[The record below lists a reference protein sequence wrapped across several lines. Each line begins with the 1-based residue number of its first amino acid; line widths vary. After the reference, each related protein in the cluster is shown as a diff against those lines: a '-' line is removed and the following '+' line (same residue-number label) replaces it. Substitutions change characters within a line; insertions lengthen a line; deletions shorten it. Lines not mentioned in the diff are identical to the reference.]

1 LADQRITQL
10 PSLSKAGVAATDVL
24 PIADISASQTKK
36 VTAKNLVDA
45 GLDLIDVSSID
56 LDKLDQASTTKL
68 GTTALADDAVT
79 AAKLAHDSSVAVQT
93 TAPSTDN
100 FEGRG
105 YFNSTSGNLQ
115 VFNGSAYQQVI
126 VPTAGIGDLQVS
138 TGKLADG
145 AVTTAKVTALDTA
158 AYADSSVTTAKVA
171 DGAVTGAKIA
181 TDTITATQVAPN
193 AIGASELANDAVDT
207 AAIVNLAVTEAKLA
221 DGAVTEAKIGT
232 AAVTVAKVADG
243 SLTYA
248 KLNLADGSVP
258 GAKITTDS
266 ITATQIAA
274 SAVST
279 SELASAAVTTAK
291 VADGAITAIKIAA
304 DSITAGQI
312 APSAVGA
319 SELAD
324 DAVDTTAIVNLAVT
338 GAKLG
343 DGAVTTAKLGDLAVT
358 DAKIAAAT
366 ISYGKLNLA
375 DGSIPGAKLAADAI
389 GAGQIAANAINTS
402 ELVNSAVTTAK
413 LADESVTAAKIA
425 ADSITS
431 AQIAPSAVG
440 ASELADDAVDTAAI
454 ASLAITAAKLADG
467 AVVEAKLG
475 DLAVTNA
482 KIADTT
488 IAYGKLNLTD
498 GSVPG
503 AKIAADSITATQIA
517 TAAVATSELADTAV
531 TTAKVANLAITTAK
545 IAADAVT
552 SAQIAPDAVGA
563 SELANDA
570 VDTTAIVN
578 LAVTEAK
585 LADGAVTTAKL
596 GDLAVTDAKIAA
608 TTITYGKLNL
618 ADGSIPGAKIATDS
632 IAAGQIAA
640 NAVGTSELA
649 DTAVTTAKVA
659 DLAITGAKIATDSI
673 TAAQIAP
680 SAVGASELAD
690 NSVDTAALVDA
701 NVTAAKLGDGA
712 VTTAKLG
719 DLAVT
724 DAKIA
729 ATTITY
735 GKLNLADGAVP
746 GGKLTDATVTGA
758 KLVADA
764 VGTAAVADAA
774 ITAAKVADS
783 AITTA
788 KVADGAITT
797 AKIDAAGLAA
807 DAIAADAITTA
818 KVLDGA
824 ITGAKMAD
832 DSATIVQAGTPVG
845 SGDFE
850 GQQWFDT
857 NTSVQYV
864 WDSTA
869 WIRQAAIN
877 VINFTDTTPIAF
889 AIAYPDNHTANVTTT
904 LDTQVANTAFLGPA
918 TGADVAPT
926 FRAIVPDDLPDA
938 TGSTKGIIQ
947 PGTGLAVN
955 AGTLNHSNSVEAGTY
970 TKVTVDAQG
979 HVSAGA
985 LIEAADVP
993 SLDAAKITTGE
1004 LPTARLANDSVTIAK
1019 LADYSTSSLGDTFP
1033 APSFIGQLHLN
1044 PLDKSFF
1051 MWDGNVWVPIG
1062 ISAGQIIF
1070 AGTFDASD
1078 PAGTGKVA
1086 SVTPEGAAAGFT
1098 VGSAVPASAPGNN
1111 KHYLVVSE
1119 GGTITS
1125 GNAPNVALA
1134 PPDLILSVY
1143 NATSP
1148 GWVEV
1153 DVSSGAGA
1161 VAASQVSFAPA
1172 GEIAATTVQLAV
1184 EEVSTECRNATNITS
1199 GTLAVARGGTNLASY
1214 TKGDLIAASAA
1225 ATLAKRTVG
1234 TNGQVLTADS
1244 AEATG
1249 LKWATPTTG
1258 TVTTV
1263 SSSTAAL
1270 TVATATTTPA
1280 LTVRSAT
1287 TSVNGIVQL
1296 SDSTSTTSSVLAA
1309 TPTAVKSAYDLA
1321 AAALPKAG
1329 GVITGALEI
1338 GNSGS
1343 LVFEGST
1350 NDGNETTLTVADPTA
1365 DRTITLPNVT
1375 GTVITTGDSGTV
1387 TSTMIADGTIV
1398 NADINASAAI
1408 ADTKLATI
1416 TTAGKVSGS
1425 AITSG
1430 NIETSGNLEIV
1441 NTTPIVR
1448 ITDSDATATHS
1459 QSTLVK
1465 VSNNFTIQTRNS
1477 TGSLLSNDYRITAN
1491 ASGASEHS
1499 WRIADVEAMLIN
1511 GNSELL
1517 IGYTSDNGAYKL
1529 QVNSQIF
1536 ATSATVATSDGR
1548 YKENVAT
1555 LNGCIDLVNALRPVS
1570 FDWKPQQDI
1579 TRIDEDG
1586 NSVLVREGHNFPDG
1600 KQVGF
1605 IAQEV
1610 QEVLADKPWLGSV
1623 IKQNVRP
1630 AIEDADGNELA
1641 PEEEFFGIAEG
1652 NLTAVL
1658 TAALQEAIA
1667 MIGALETRIAALEL
1681 N

>member
-1 LADQRITQL
+1 MSDQRITQL
-10 PSLSKAGVAATDVL
+10 PSLPKAGVAATDVL

-36 VTAKNLVDA
+36 VTAKDLVDA

-56 LDKLDQASTTKL
+56 LDKLDQSSTTKL

-126 VPTAGIGDLQVS
+126 VPTAGIGDLQV
-138 TGKLADG
+138 TTAKLAAG
-145 AVTTAKVTALDTA
+145 AVTTAKVTALGTA
-158 AYADSSVTTAKVA
+158 AYADSSVTTAKIA

-181 TDTITATQVAPN
+181 NDTITATQVAPN
-193 AIGASELANDAVDT
+193 AIGASELADAAVDTAAIASLAITAAKLADGAVVEAKLGDLAVTNAKIANTTIAYGKLNLTDGSVPGAKIAADSITATQIAASAVSTSELANTAITTAKVANLAITTAKIAADAVTSAQIAPDAVGASELANDAVDT

-324 DAVDTTAIVNLAVT
+324 A
-338 GAKLG
+338 
-343 DGAVTTAKLGDLAVT
+343 
-358 DAKIAAAT
+358 
-366 ISYGKLNLA
+366 
-375 DGSIPGAKLAADAI
+375 
-389 GAGQIAANAINTS
+389 
-402 ELVNSAVTTAK
+402 
-413 LADESVTAAKIA
+413 
-425 ADSITS
+425 
-431 AQIAPSAVG
+431 
-440 ASELADDAVDTAAI
+440 
-454 ASLAITAAKLADG
+454 
-467 AVVEAKLG
+467 
-475 DLAVTNA
+475 
-482 KIADTT
+482 
-488 IAYGKLNLTD
+488 
-498 GSVPG
+498 
-503 AKIAADSITATQIA
+503 
-517 TAAVATSELADTAV
+517 
-531 TTAKVANLAITTAK
+531 
-545 IAADAVT
+545 
-552 SAQIAPDAVGA
+552 
-563 SELANDA
+563 A

-585 LADGAVTTAKL
+585 LADGAVATAKL
-596 GDLAVTDAKIAA
+596 ANLSVTDAKIAA
-608 TTITYGKLNL
+608 TTISYGKLNL
-618 ADGSIPGAKIATDS
+618 ADGSVPGAKIATDS

-673 TAAQIAP
+673 TATQIAP

-701 NVTAAKLGDGA
+701 NVTESKLAGGA

-735 GKLNLADGAVP
+735 GKLNLADGSVP

-758 KLVADA
+758 KLAAGA

-774 ITAAKVADS
+774 VTAAKVADS

-788 KVADGAITT
+788 KVADAAITT

-807 DAIAADAITTA
+807 AAIATDAITTA

-869 WIRQAAIN
+869 WIRQAALN

-938 TGSTKGIIQ
+938 TASTKGIIQ

-955 AGTLNHSNSVEAGTY
+955 GGTLNHSNSVAAGTY
-970 TKVTVDAQG
+970 TKVTVDAEG
-979 HVSAGA
+979 HTSAGA
-985 LIEAADVP
+985 LLEAADVP
-993 SLDAAKITTGE
+993 DIDAAKITTGE
-1004 LPTARLANDSVTIAK
+1004 LPTDRLADDAVTIDK
-1019 LADYSTSSLGDTFP
+1019 LADYSTASLGETFP
-1033 APSFIGQLHLN
+1033 TPPSFIGQLHLN
-1044 PLDKSFF
+1044 PLDKSFY

-1062 ISAGQIIF
+1062 ISAGQIVF

-1078 PAGTGKVA
+1078 PANRGKVA

-1098 VGSAVPASAPGNN
+1098 VGSALPASSLANN
-1111 KHYLVVSE
+1111 RHYLVVSE
-1119 GGTITS
+1119 GGTINT
-1125 GNAPNVALA
+1125 GNAPHVTLA

-1143 NATSP
+1143 STTNPA
-1148 GWVEV
+1148 WVEI

-1161 VAASQVSFAPA
+1161 IAASQVSFVPA
-1172 GEIAATTVQLAV
+1172 GQIAATTVQAAI

-1214 TKGDLIAASAA
+1214 TKGDIIAASAA
-1225 ATLAKRTVG
+1225 TTLAKRTVG

-1244 AEATG
+1244 AQTTG
-1249 LKWATPTTG
+1249 LKWTTPTVG

-1287 TSVNGIVQL
+1287 TSLNGIVQL
-1296 SDSTSTTSSVLAA
+1296 SNSTSTTSSVLAA

-1321 AAALPKAG
+1321 ALALPKSG
-1329 GVITGALEI
+1329 GVVTGALEI

-1365 DRTITLPNVT
+1365 ARTITLPNVT

-1387 TSTMIADGTIV
+1387 TSAMIVNGTIV

-1408 ADTKLATI
+1408 VDTKLATI
-1416 TTAGKVSGS
+1416 ATAGKVSNSATTATNANTAS
-1425 AITSG
+1425 AIVARDASGDFAAGDITISDKIIHAGDTNTAIRFPAADTVTVETAGSERLRFTSTG
-1430 NIETSGNLEIV
+1430 AVLV
-1441 NTTPIVR
+1441 
-1448 ITDSDATATHS
+1448 DATAAPTDVADGDIAL
-1459 QSTLVK
+1459 QNRLVM
-1465 VSNNFTIQTRNS
+1465 
-1477 TGSLLSNDYRITAN
+1477 N
-1491 ASGASEHS
+1491 ASAANYGQFQ
-1499 WRIADVEAMLIN
+1499 RIADTGSNITDTTGTIVFKFKSALSGSHRSAFVKINLAGRANNSTPSNSPACEYAFQLHQTSGGICTIN
-1511 GNSELL
+1511 GTTTIFE
-1517 IGYTSDNGAYKL
+1517 YTFVRATH
-1529 QVNSQIF
+1529 F
-1536 ATSATVATSDGR
+1536 A
-1548 YKENVAT
+1548 
-1555 LNGCIDLVNALRPVS
+1555 
-1570 FDWKPQQDI
+1570 F
-1579 TRIDEDG
+1579 
-1586 NSVLVREGHNFPDG
+1586 
-1600 KQVGF
+1600 
-1605 IAQEV
+1605 
-1610 QEVLADKPWLGSV
+1610 ADLGSGECTV
-1623 IKQNVRP
+1623 TLTNPVAVSIIP
-1630 AIEDADGNELA
+1630 AYMVEINTQSGT
-1641 PEEEFFGIAEG
+1641 FGLDTVTI
-1652 NLTAVL
+1652 T
-1658 TAALQEAIA
+1658 
-1667 MIGALETRIAALEL
+1667 
-1681 N
+1681 